1 MVELIQK
8 VVGSN
13 LEGSKDQMNGMRNEM
28 KINNNEHNGAD
39 KDFNLSTKR
48 LFTFNLC
55 TKCLFTFNLS
65 TKRLF
70 TFNLSTKCLF
80 FFNLSTKRL
89 FTFNLSTR
97 CLFTFNLSSK
107 GHEHKPSLNGSVPAL
122 ARVALNIYIKS

>member
-70 TFNLSTKCLF
+70 TFNLST
-80 FFNLSTKRL
+80 
-89 FTFNLSTR
+89 R